1 LVAKVGPTFGAVFYN
16 YRLTANTPGAVPV
29 VVQDTAA
36 THTFPGLIA
45 GVKYTIDVSAPGT
58 GGATSDWSSPASL
71 TAD

>member
-1 LVAKVGPTFGAVFYN
+1 MTN
-16 YRLTANTPGAVPV
+16 GAVP

-36 THTFPGLIA
+36 FHKFEGLIA
-45 GVKYTIDVSAPGT
+45 GVKYTIEVSASGT